1 MVGSFATVAL
11 FDTRSHRL
19 LNGISPSPAATEP
32 ITSGNVDTSVAVDA
46 RAGAAFA
53 ATAFIRPSSVGSPA
67 VTMLSAQTGRA
78 VRTTLLR
85 IPGYADGFAGCGVSG
100 AAIDSRRASLYVPL
114 ECTAYGGG
122 NARSFVAV
130 LDSRRDVL
138 RRLVPLGRGLLP
150 GIAVDAASGRVYAYT
165 FGSKTLTLVCA
176 VGAVTR
182 C

>member
-1 MVGSFATVAL
+1 MVGSFAAVAL
-11 FDTRSHRL
+11 FDALLHRL
-19 LNGISPSPAATEP
+19 RNGISSAMAATEP

-46 RAGAAFA
+46 CTGAAFA
-53 ATAFIRPSSVGSPA
+53 ATAFLRPSTVGPPA

-100 AAIDSRRASLYVPL
+100 ADIDSRRASLYVPL
-114 ECTAYGGG
+114 ECTTCGAA
-122 NARSFVAV
+122 NAHSFVAV
-130 LDSRRDVL
+130 LDIRRGVL
-138 RRLVPLGRGLLP
+138 RRLVPIGRGRP
-150 GIAVDAASGRVYAYT
+150 GIAVDAASGRVYAYS

-176 VGAVTR
+176 AGAVTS